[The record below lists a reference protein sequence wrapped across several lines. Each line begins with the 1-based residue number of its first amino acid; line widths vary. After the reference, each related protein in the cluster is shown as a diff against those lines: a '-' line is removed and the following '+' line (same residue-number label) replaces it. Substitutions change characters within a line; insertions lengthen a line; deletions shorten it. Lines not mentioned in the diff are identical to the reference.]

1 MVISTRQVGREQSPF
16 TPIVSC
22 RVPFFIMSGVDIIIS
37 YFTPEVLIWLK
48 EDEKAE
54 ADNLTKLMQRLEP
67 KVKNPVEGAGAD

>member
-1 MVISTRQVGREQSPF
+1 
-16 TPIVSC
+16 
-22 RVPFFIMSGVDIIIS
+22 MSGVDIIIS